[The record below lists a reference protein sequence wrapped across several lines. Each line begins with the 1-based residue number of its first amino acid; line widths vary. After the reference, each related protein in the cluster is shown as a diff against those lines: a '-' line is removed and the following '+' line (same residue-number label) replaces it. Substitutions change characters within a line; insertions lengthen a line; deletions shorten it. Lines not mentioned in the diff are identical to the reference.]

1 MAVIKKIQVVE
12 KIALDKK
19 HTGLPMQSLMLWQ
32 HFSIGAVTQAFRAA
46 FVIRENR

>member
-19 HTGLPMQSLMLWQ
+19 HTGLPMQSSMLWQ
-32 HFSIGAVTQAFRAA
+32 RVSIGAIT
-46 FVIRENR
+46 